1 MKLYRGLVKFD
12 KNGKIED
19 LVVIDDSFS
28 WKAFFFNPFW
38 FLFHKMWIES
48 LIFLPIFIFF
58 SYVYKFGLYD
68 FLMQISLVFMIA
80 LNSRFWYFDFLV
92 KRKKYSFVAMIFGEN
107 SVEAKIKFI
116 NQINLKNKENS
127 EKIIFSDS
135 LLNPKY
141 FK

>member
-1 MKLYRGLVKFD
+1 
-12 KNGKIED
+12 
-19 LVVIDDSFS
+19 
-28 WKAFFFNPFW
+28 
-38 FLFHKMWIES
+38 
-48 LIFLPIFIFF
+48 
-58 SYVYKFGLYD
+58 
-68 FLMQISLVFMIA
+68 MQISLVFMIA